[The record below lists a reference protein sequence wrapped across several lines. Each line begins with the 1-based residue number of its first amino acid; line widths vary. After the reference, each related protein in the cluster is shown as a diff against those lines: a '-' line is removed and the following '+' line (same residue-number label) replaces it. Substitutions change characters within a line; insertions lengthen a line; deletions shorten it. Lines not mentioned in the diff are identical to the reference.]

1 MTELID
7 EHRNVKDWLN
17 IPDIMFLRVEK
28 NLQTVCSWAHSV
40 KGLLES
46 RFRMID
52 TCLSTVRNAALLY
65 STLGRC
71 PNLTHQLSAVTG
83 LKNDRAV
90 SENTHHMARM
100 ADYSREE
107 NISMGNIA
115 RAAKL
120 DSEAMKT
127 IATMTML
134 YLPATFVAVS
144 TVPTDHRPAQL

>member
-1 MTELID
+1 M
-7 EHRNVKDWLN
+7 
-17 IPDIMFLRVEK
+17 
-28 NLQTVCSWAHSV
+28 
-40 KGLLES
+40 
-46 RFRMID
+46 
-52 TCLSTVRNAALLY
+52 
-65 STLGRC
+65 
-71 PNLTHQLSAVTG
+71 TG

-107 NISMGNIA
+107 NISMSNIA

-144 TVPTDHRPAQL
+144 TIPTDHRPAQLHKRQR